1 MLFEKFLAVHGENLI
16 ITKRNSSDKILDCPY
31 PTTENS
37 YTLLHPFDTQL
48 LIYSPNLLNSK
59 LLNLQQELSNQ
70 YKELFLR
77 GDLLVFSGIE
87 KEHQYWLDV
96 DSELKYTYNES
107 FFGETYETRNQKY
120 HNPVIDELKKEGMEL
135 AKKINAL
142 SKQQKR
148 RFFLHLGVDNY
159 TINRCDIDINC
170 SFLLGKSCIVKE
182 SSYQNFPKNIC
193 VELNKTIKRVELECL
208 YNELSIAPPKLS
220 DEEMINWIN
229 KTLAKVNKT
238 EIVYKLSNFDSS
250 SSKFSYTKNGKPQ
263 IVNNAKI
270 SFKYEHLH
278 LTCDISYTDM
288 FGKIDNCTY
297 SYNLEYFSLLD
308 VYEFILKEFEQTNKE
323 NKVCQYCGGK
333 FKGLIKKV
341 CSKCGKEKS
350 Y

>member
-120 HNPVIDELKKEGMEL
+120 HNPVIDELKK
-135 AKKINAL
+135 
-142 SKQQKR
+142 
-148 RFFLHLGVDNY
+148 
-159 TINRCDIDINC
+159 
-170 SFLLGKSCIVKE
+170 
-182 SSYQNFPKNIC
+182 
-193 VELNKTIKRVELECL
+193 
-208 YNELSIAPPKLS
+208 
-220 DEEMINWIN
+220 
-229 KTLAKVNKT
+229 
-238 EIVYKLSNFDSS
+238 
-250 SSKFSYTKNGKPQ
+250 
-263 IVNNAKI
+263 
-270 SFKYEHLH
+270 
-278 LTCDISYTDM
+278 
-288 FGKIDNCTY
+288 
-297 SYNLEYFSLLD
+297 
-308 VYEFILKEFEQTNKE
+308 
-323 NKVCQYCGGK
+323 
-333 FKGLIKKV
+333 
-341 CSKCGKEKS
+341 
-350 Y
+350 